1 MTRGSNDKTPVWR
14 QPAGGRV
21 IPVEAESVCPICSR
35 GILDLDDNSSSYAAG
50 WPGSLHK
57 ADERQTGVAA

>member
-1 MTRGSNDKTPVWR
+1 MIKHLFGDSLL
-14 QPAGGRV
+14 
-21 IPVEAESVCPICSR
+21 EAESVCPICSR

-57 ADERQTGVAA
+57 VDERQTGVAA

>member
-1 MTRGSNDKTPVWR
+1 M
-14 QPAGGRV
+14 

-50 WPGSLHK
+50 WLGSLTK
-57 ADERQTGVAA
+57 MMKDKQALQPDRGMPGKETATP